1 MYHQHDFIIREVPA
15 TSAPVDNPEDTV
27 IGSNRR
33 MFNQQLACDVKFKVG
48 QSRSPVGA
56 HKYVLGAR
64 SDVFFTMF
72 NGSIPQ
78 SDDVDVPDIEIE
90 PFKIFLRYLYC
101 DEVLINSDNVLS
113 VLYCSKKYNVQS
125 LLTKCLALVKNMMS
139 VDNVCSLIEQ
149 AHFFDEP
156 QLYQSC
162 LSFIHQHGADVLR
175 TTGFIQ
181 LSRACVLDVI
191 SSDSLASEERYVIE
205 AMLRWAEA
213 ECKRQNEPVHDSN
226 LRKILGE
233 LLFQIRFN
241 LLDISYYSSKVS
253 TRKILTDAEKVT
265 LFQAISGTA
274 VRTMKFNGKK
284 RTAHRPHSRGLIG
297 GLPRQKSNQNETLHS
312 RLKKMFNSN
321 DIYLHS

>member
-33 MFNQQLACDVKFKVG
+33 MFDQQLACDVKFKVE

-78 SDDVDVPDIEIE
+78 SNDVDVPDIEIE

-125 LLTKCLALVKNMMS
+125 LLTKCLDLVKNMMS
-139 VDNVCSLIEQ
+139 VDNVCSLFEQ

-162 LSFIHQHGADVLR
+162 LSFIHQHGTDVLR

-181 LSRACVLDVI
+181 LSRTCVLDVI
-191 SSDSLASEERYVIE
+191 SSDSLACEERYVIE

-213 ECKRQNEPVHDSN
+213 ECKRQNEPVNDSN

-233 LLFQIRFN
+233 LLFQIRFS

-274 VRTMKFNGKK
+274 VGTMKFNGKQ

-297 GLPRQKSNQNETLHS
+297 RLPRQKTAKKAEYNPYMGYS
-312 RLKKMFNSN
+312 LK
-321 DIYLHS
+321 

>member
-1 MYHQHDFIIREVPA
+1 MYHRRGFIIREAPA

-33 MFNQQLACDVKFKVG
+33 MFDQQLACDVNFKVG

-78 SDDVDVPDIEIE
+78 SDDVDVPDIEIG

-125 LLTKCLALVKNMMS
+125 LVTKCLDLVKNMMS
-139 VDNVCSLIEQ
+139 VDNVCSLFEQ

-162 LSFIHQHGADVLR
+162 LSFIHQHGTDVLQ
-175 TTGFIQ
+175 TDGFIQ

-191 SSDSLASEERYVIE
+191 SSDSLACEERYVIE
-205 AMLRWAEA
+205 AMIGWAEA

-233 LLFQIRFN
+233 LLFQIRFS
-241 LLDISYYSSKVS
+241 LLDISYYSSKLS

-274 VRTMKFNGKK
+274 VGTMKFNGKK
-284 RTAHRPHSRGLIG
+284 RTAHCPHSRGDML
-297 GLPRQKSNQNETLHS
+297 L
-312 RLKKMFNSN
+312 M
-321 DIYLHS
+321 